1 VNGEWQKYSTQNII
15 DTGNKVSLSLLK
27 LGVKP
32 DDKVAIVSNN
42 RPEWNMV
49 DTGILQIGA
58 VNVPVYPTISEHEYK
73 FIFNDAGIEYAFV
86 SDKNLFNKISSI
98 KSEVPTLKEIF
109 SFEKV
114 DGCKHFSDFLTLIL
128 GFFFLLALGPFLHI
142 GGQTITIAGWSLPLP
157 YLLFYYTVP
166 FIGLTRSLS
175 RYDLMVMLALGVLA
189 ALALAKLQ
197 LPNYAIRPTQYAL
210 RTTWLPLLATL
221 LICFEFL
228 PLPYPISKIET
239 PPFYFD
245 LAADP
250 ETYTVAELPM
260 NWDRPTPLLQQTVH
274 HKRLLTAYTS
284 RDNPLELAWRTPVLQ
299 QWRYLAADIIDQP
312 LADIAPT
319 IFFDFNLR
327 YIILDYWQM
336 PPGPEREGTEK
347 WVTAALPLA
356 TPVYE
361 DGRLKVYQA
370 PPKIETQPYLSLG
383 EGWSDRHET
392 ETGLTRTFTGP
403 GAEIFLHHPQN
414 QALTLEISAASSHE
428 RQLVTL
434 WADETLLTTFEV
446 TPTLSQHALVLPALG
461 AELVKLKFV
470 PSSEVDTI
478 VVKRLGLSQTNEN

>member
-1 VNGEWQKYSTQNII
+1 
-15 DTGNKVSLSLLK
+15 
-27 LGVKP
+27 
-32 DDKVAIVSNN
+32 
-42 RPEWNMV
+42 
-49 DTGILQIGA
+49 
-58 VNVPVYPTISEHEYK
+58 
-73 FIFNDAGIEYAFV
+73 
-86 SDKNLFNKISSI
+86 
-98 KSEVPTLKEIF
+98 
-109 SFEKV
+109 
-114 DGCKHFSDFLTLIL
+114 
-128 GFFFLLALGPFLHI
+128 
-142 GGQTITIAGWSLPLP
+142 
-157 YLLFYYTVP
+157 
-166 FIGLTRSLS
+166 
-175 RYDLMVMLALGVLA
+175 MLALGVLA

-197 LPNYAIRPTQYAL
+197 LLISTPSNHTRQPITNYPLPNYAIRNTQYAI

-299 QWRYLAADIIDQP
+299 QWRYLSADIIDQP

-319 IFFDFNLR
+319 IFFGFNLR